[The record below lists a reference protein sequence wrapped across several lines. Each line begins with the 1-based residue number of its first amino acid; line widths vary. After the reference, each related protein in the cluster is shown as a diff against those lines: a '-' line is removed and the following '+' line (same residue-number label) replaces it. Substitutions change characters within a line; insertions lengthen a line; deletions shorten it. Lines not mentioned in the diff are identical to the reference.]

1 MSELKSE
8 NDPNEQHGISLVDSW
23 AATISKSGAGDLL
36 PDITEFALDAVTNDG
51 LLKDFPV
58 VSTVVSIYKIG
69 RTLKERSYIK
79 KLMAF
84 LIEID
89 NGNADEEKRH
99 RYVGRITK
107 DKRTIQRELEY
118 VLTLL
123 DRYISEQ
130 KAKYCARIFL
140 AYIYEKID
148 WSLFC
153 QFSEVL
159 DRLLPGDM
167 ECLCES
173 SLKNADR
180 CEMENCALQRLYGLG
195 IVRPNEKPRG
205 FDVKGNAIVTQKD
218 GTYELTFFGKSLA
231 MIIQNEQRKL

>member
-8 NDPNEQHGISLVDSW
+8 NDPKEQNGISLVDSW

-36 PDITEFALDAVTNDG
+36 PDISEFALDAVTNDG
-51 LLKDFPV
+51 LLKDFPI

-69 RTLKERSYIK
+69 RTIRERSYIK

-84 LIEID
+84 LVEI
-89 NGNADEEKRH
+89 NKGNIDDEKR
-99 RYVGRITK
+99 RKYVGRITK
-107 DKRTIQRELEY
+107 NKRTIQRELEY
-118 VLTLL
+118 ILTLL

-130 KAKYCARIFL
+130 KAIYCARLFL

-148 WSLFC
+148 WNLFC

-167 ECLCES
+167 ECLYES
-173 SLKNADR
+173 ILKNATRSD
-180 CEMENCALQRLYGLG
+180 MENCALQRLYGQG
-195 IVRPNEKPRG
+195 IVQPNEKPSG

-218 GTYELTFFGKSLA
+218 GTYDLTFFGKTLA
-231 MIIQNEQRKL
+231 MIVQNEQ

>member
-8 NDPNEQHGISLVDSW
+8 NDPKEQHGISLVDSW

-51 LLKDFPV
+51 LLKDFPI

-89 NGNADEEKRH
+89 KGNVDEEKRNE
-99 RYVGRITK
+99 YIGRITK
-107 DKRTIQRELEY
+107 NKRTIQQELEY

-123 DRYISEQ
+123 DRFLSEQ
-130 KAKYCARIFL
+130 KAKYLGRLFL
-140 AYIYEKID
+140 AYIFEEID
-148 WSLFC
+148 WSMFC
-153 QFSEVL
+153 QLSEL
-159 DRLLPGDM
+159 IDRLLPNDIKCM
-167 ECLCES
+167 S
-173 SLKNADR
+173 SRVLGNPHR
-180 CEMENCALQRLYGLG
+180 NEIENCMLQHLQGLG
-195 IVRPNEKPRG
+195 IVTANMKASV
-205 FDVKGNAIVTQKD
+205 FDVNGNPLSAKFD
-218 GTYELTFFGKSLA
+218 GTYNLTALGK
-231 MIIQNEQRKL
+231 KLSGFIF

>member
-8 NDPNEQHGISLVDSW
+8 KDPDGQNDLSLVDSW
-23 AATISKSGAGDLL
+23 AVTISKSGARNVL

-51 LLKDFPV
+51 LLKDFPI

-89 NGNADEEKRH
+89 KGNVDEEKRNE
-99 RYVGRITK
+99 YIGRITK
-107 DKRTIQRELEY
+107 NKRTIQQELEY

-123 DRYISEQ
+123 DRYITEQ
-130 KAKYCARIFL
+130 KAKYCAKIFL

-148 WSLFC
+148 WNLFC

-173 SLKNADR
+173 NLKNADR
-180 CEMENCALQRLYGLG
+180 SKMGNCALQRLYGLG
-195 IVRPNEKPRG
+195 IVQPNEKPRG
-205 FDVKGNAIVTQKD
+205 YDIKGNAIVTQKD
-218 GTYELTFFGKSLA
+218 GTYDLTFFGKTLV
-231 MIIQNEQRKL
+231 MIVQNEQKTL